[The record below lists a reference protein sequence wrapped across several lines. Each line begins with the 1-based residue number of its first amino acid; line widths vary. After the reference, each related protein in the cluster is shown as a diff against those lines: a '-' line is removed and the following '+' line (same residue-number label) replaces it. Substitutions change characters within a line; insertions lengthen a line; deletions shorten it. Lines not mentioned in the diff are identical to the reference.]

1 MPPPG
6 RPMMSGKRLF
16 ERHSC
21 WAKKGQRRYRYFVSK
36 RLVRGTAKPDERGWR
51 LPAERTEMAIM
62 VGTRQM
68 LSDRGALASTLKAC
82 GFAAAELKQAVDAID
97 NKVKSDEQVETTAD
111 RTLIERVEL
120 RRDGMQITLNLRA
133 LLPPI
138 RFPAG
143 GPDLRMTRLVPLQMK
158 RRGVEHIWC
167 SQARCSSADRSCA
180 TSSSGPRVPVVRRTG
195 GGNCGVDQADRSP
208 RTCQRQLCAPSGAAR
223 AARSSNRG
231 MYLRRAAKRLPLR
244 RASED
249 SGWCSD
255 RMGRPAAAFCGLES
269 RASSLPTT
277 QDHRSSERRS
287 VGHDRT
293 ESARGTESLLN
304 REESGRIGDLQDWSL
319 SPLPR
324 AERISPLTREFAAIS
339 RL

>member
-111 RTLIERVEL
+111 TSTS
-120 RRDGMQITLNLRA
+120 GA
-133 LLPPI
+133 P
-138 RFPAG
+138 
-143 GPDLRMTRLVPLQMK
+143 
-158 RRGVEHIWC
+158 RRG
-167 SQARCSSADRSCA
+167 AYSSADRSCA

-195 GGNCGVDQADRSP
+195 GGNYGVDQADRSP

-255 RMGRPAAAFCGLES
+255 RMGRPAAAFCGLD
-269 RASSLPTT
+269 RAAPLRFRPL
-277 QDHRSSERRS
+277 
-287 VGHDRT
+287 RT
-293 ESARGTESLLN
+293 IDQANGEASGT
-304 REESGRIGDLQDWSL
+304 IGQN
-319 SPLPR
+319 PLVAPN
-324 AERISPLTREFAAIS
+324 LF
-339 RL
+339 